1 MGQTRN
7 VDNNEMRILMV
18 VVIVDGWVK
27 GWMDGVDGMSGWMDG
42 WIDRMDGW
50 DGGTSGWTGLMYG

>member
-18 VVIVDGWVK
+18 VVIVDGWVNE
-27 GWMDGVDGMSGWMDG
+27 WMDGVDGMSGWMDG
-42 WIDRMDGW
+42 
-50 DGGTSGWTGLMYG
+50 